1 MTRNISTWIDHLID
15 RSESLAQLE
24 VIPTIG
30 GWAAK
35 IVDEGFL
42 LLDSDGEIFMVGE
55 GSTMELALKN
65 LDRLCADD
73 LNKMM
78 ASA

>member
-1 MTRNISTWIDHLID
+1 MTRNISEWIELLLEESD
-15 RSESLAQLE
+15 SLAQLE

-42 LLDSDGEIFMVGE
+42 LLDFDGEIFMIGE
-55 GSTMELALKN
+55 GFTMELAIKN

>member
-1 MTRNISTWIDHLID
+1 MTRNISDWIELLLEESD
-15 RSESLAQLE
+15 SLAQLE

-42 LLDSDGEIFMVGE
+42 LLDSDGEIFMIGE
-55 GSTMELALKN
+55 GPTMELALKK

-78 ASA
+78 VSV